1 MIWFTSKY
9 TFRFSYSLKNS
20 RYIQRWVNQCI
31 AGHDKNRRTDDFEN
45 VGQNWAWAAV
55 VGGNHDDSNAVASGM
70 VQKWYDEVNKR
81 RFDLE

>member
-1 MIWFTSKY
+1 MRSK
-9 TFRFSYSLKNS
+9 TCL
-20 RYIQRWVNQCI
+20 YIDRWVNQCI
-31 AGHDKNRRTDDFEN
+31 AGHDKNRQTDNFEN

-81 RFDLE
+81 RFH